1 MHVDLHAHSDAS
13 GVGER
18 GPAARATTR
27 DCGPFVP
34 LLFIILICGCTAA
47 LQHNE
52 QLEAAIERFE
62 RAAEKAEAAAAA
74 AEASAQQAAAAAAR
88 QESATPSGP
97 SASHLGLV
105 GTE

>member
-18 GPAARATTR
+18 RPAARATTR
-27 DCGPFVP
+27 DRGPFVP

-47 LQHNE
+47 PQHNE

-74 AEASAQQAAAAAAR
+74 AEASAQQAAAAAR

-97 SASHLGLV
+97 SAPHLGLV
-105 GTE
+105 GT